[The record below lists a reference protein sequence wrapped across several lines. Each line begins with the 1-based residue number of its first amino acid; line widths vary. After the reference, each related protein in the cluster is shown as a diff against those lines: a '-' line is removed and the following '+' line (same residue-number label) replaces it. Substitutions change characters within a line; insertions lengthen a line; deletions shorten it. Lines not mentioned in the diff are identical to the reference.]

1 MLSLVFIFVFYLV
14 LPSYLCFV
22 YHHFIKKKKKKGNV
36 VKYDV
41 AKNAVYNELV
51 KKVNTTDTS
60 RFFQKRDCDSKIS
73 EIKGKNPSITGSVLL
88 LVLLL
93 FLIALRL
100 QR

>member
-1 MLSLVFIFVFYLV
+1 MFCISSFY
-14 LPSYLCFV
+14 
-22 YHHFIKKKKKKGNV
+22 KKKKKKGNV

-60 RFFQKRDCDSKIS
+60 RLIQKRDCDSKIS

>member
-1 MLSLVFIFVFYLV
+1 MFCISSFY
-14 LPSYLCFV
+14 
-22 YHHFIKKKKKKGNV
+22 KKKKKKGNV
-36 VKYDV
+36 VKYGV

-60 RFFQKRDCDSKIS
+60 RFFQKRGCDSNIS

>member
-1 MLSLVFIFVFYLV
+1 MINSKLLLLIYVS
-14 LPSYLCFV
+14 
-22 YHHFIKKKKKKGNV
+22 NV

-41 AKNAVYNELV
+41 VKNAVYNELV

-60 RFFQKRDCDSKIS
+60 RFFQKRHCDSKIS
-73 EIKGKNPSITGSVLL
+73 EIKGKIPSITGSVLL

>member
-1 MLSLVFIFVFYLV
+1 MFCISSFW
-14 LPSYLCFV
+14 
-22 YHHFIKKKKKKGNV
+22 KKKKKSNV

-60 RFFQKRDCDSKIS
+60 RFFQKRGCDSNIS